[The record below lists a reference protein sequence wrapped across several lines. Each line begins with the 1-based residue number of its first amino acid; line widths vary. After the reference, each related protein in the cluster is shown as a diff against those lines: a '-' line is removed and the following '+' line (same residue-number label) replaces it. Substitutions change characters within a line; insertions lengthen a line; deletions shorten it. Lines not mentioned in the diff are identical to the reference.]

1 MFAPSRQAFFCCHH
15 GLAIMTDFCAL
26 MFIPCSLSLYQSNQ
40 CLLLSLAI
48 VLQCG
53 NLMNAPSSLG
63 KAAGFKLDVLERL
76 SHIKS
81 IDHLPIANAP
91 RSPAE
96 YSSLANISG
105 PHKQAKAISDSQSP
119 FCGVEVNHRKLR
131 LKHTCSAL
139 YDSTSL
145 LSYVALRLQMWS
157 ILCICFSSIMHT
169 HNN

>member
-15 GLAIMTDFCAL
+15 GLAIMTDFYAR

-63 KAAGFKLDVLERL
+63 KEAGFKLDVLERL

-139 YDSTSL
+139 SDSTSL